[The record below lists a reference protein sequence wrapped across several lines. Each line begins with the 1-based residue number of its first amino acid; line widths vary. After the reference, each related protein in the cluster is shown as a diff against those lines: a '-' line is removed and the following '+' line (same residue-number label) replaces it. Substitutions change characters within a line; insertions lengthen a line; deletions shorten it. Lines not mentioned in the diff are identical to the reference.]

1 MRLKADNVNQVS
13 VHLAQRWHCVTRHVI
28 FMQNFKKYADRI
40 NAKYAA
46 EICGNTVQ
54 NCLKP
59 TTPSRSTGIRTHG
72 WCHSV
77 GNQMVEV
84 TKPNRNTNNIKMPS
98 KMPIYAE
105 KYAICAVC
113 WNMQKNSNK
122 WISVA
127 IAYMHKIDMPM
138 WCHCSAWDFQWW
150 AAETWT
156 TDECT
161 NNDVDV
167 AVSK

>member
-28 FMQNFKKYADRI
+28 FMQHFKKYADRI

-113 WNMQKNSNK
+113 WNMQKNAA
-122 WISVA
+122 ISESVWQSHICIKLTCLCDA
-127 IAYMHKIDMPM
+127 TAVREISSEEQHRLGP
-138 WCHCSAWDFQWW
+138 Q
-150 AAETWT
+150 
-156 TDECT
+156 T
-161 NNDVDV
+161 N
-167 AVSK
+167 AQIMT